1 MAIYNVL
8 VKPNS
13 VFTINGLNTINGIN
27 KQIYELVVK
36 YTDGKCKIQYD
47 TENRKSFVD
56 LTTGK
61 THSFNGTQ
69 YDFSHMFDQ
78 NELDSFEPADTITD
92 SDLLEFMLSY
102 YKVDRNEV
110 SIKFNNRKVILEEI
124 KKLEEELDAI
134 KL

>member
-13 VFTINGLNTINGIN
+13 VFTINGLN

-47 TENRKSFVD
+47 TNVENSFVD

-61 THSFNGTQ
+61 THSFNNQ
-69 YDFSHMFDQ
+69 YDFSHMFNQ
-78 NELDSFEPADTITD
+78 NELDSFEPADTDTITD
-92 SDLLEFMLSY
+92 SDLLEFMLNY
-102 YKVDRNEV
+102 FMV
-110 SIKFNNRKVILEEI
+110 SKEEMGTKLHNRKKIIEEI
-124 KKLEEELDAI
+124 KKLEEELNAI
-134 KL
+134 TL

>member
-13 VFTINGLNTINGIN
+13 VFTIYGLNE
-27 KQIYELVVK
+27 QIYELVVK

-61 THSFNGTQ
+61 AYSFYGTQ
-69 YDFSHMFDQ
+69 YDFSHMFNQ

-92 SDLLEFMLSY
+92 SDLLEFMLTHF
-102 YKVDRNEV
+102 KVSREDMET
-110 SIKFNNRKVILEEI
+110 KFKKREKILEEI
-124 KKLEEELDAI
+124 KKLEEELNAFT
-134 KL
+134 L

>member
-13 VFTINGLNTINGIN
+13 VFTIVGLNW
-27 KQIYELVVK
+27 QIYELVVK

-47 TENRKSFVD
+47 TNIGKSFVD

-69 YDFSHMFDQ
+69 YDFSHMFNE
-78 NELDSFEPADTITD
+78 NELNSFEPADAITD
-92 SDLLEFMLSY
+92 SDLLEFMLTY
-102 YKVDRNEV
+102 FKVSREDMET
-110 SIKFNNRKVILEEI
+110 KFKKREKILEEI
-124 KKLEEELDAI
+124 KKLEEELNAI
-134 KL
+134 AM

>member
-13 VFTINGLNTINGIN
+13 VFTIKGRN

-36 YTDGKCKIQYD
+36 YTDGKCKILYD

-61 THSFNGTQ
+61 IYSFYGIQ
-69 YDFSHMFDQ
+69 YDFSHMFNQ

>member
-13 VFTINGLNTINGIN
+13 VFTINGLN
-27 KQIYELVVK
+27 KQIYGLVVK

-61 THSFNGTQ
+61 TYSFYGTQ
-69 YDFSHMFDQ
+69 YDFSHMFNQ
-78 NELDSFEPADTITD
+78 NELDSFEPADTIAD
-92 SDLLEFMLSY
+92 SDLLEFMLTY
-102 YKVDRNEV
+102 FKVSRENMET
-110 SIKFNNRKVILEEI
+110 KFKKREKILEEI
-124 KKLEEELDAI
+124 KKLEEELDA
-134 KL
+134 LTM

>member
-13 VFTINGLNTINGIN
+13 VFTLDWLNT
-27 KQIYELVVK
+27 QIYELVVK

-47 TENRKSFVD
+47 TDKPRTFLD

-69 YDFSHMFDQ
+69 YDFSHMFNQ

-92 SDLLEFMLSY
+92 SDLLEFMLTHF
-102 YKVDRNEV
+102 KVSRKDMET
-110 SIKFNNRKVILEEI
+110 KFRKREKILEEI
-124 KKLEEELDAI
+124 KKLEEELNDI
-134 KL
+134 TL

>member
-13 VFTINGLNTINGIN
+13 VFIINDIYSIN

-69 YDFSHMFDQ
+69 YDFSHMFNQD
-78 NELDSFEPADTITD
+78 ELDSFEPANTITD
-92 SDLLEFMLSY
+92 SDLLEFMLTY
-102 YKVDRNEV
+102 FKVSRENMET
-110 SIKFNNRKVILEEI
+110 KFKKREKILEEI

>member
-13 VFTINGLNTINGIN
+13 VFTIYDGLN

-47 TENRKSFVD
+47 TNVGKSFVD

-61 THSFNGTQ
+61 THSFNGSQ
-69 YDFSHMFDQ
+69 YDFSHMFNQ

-92 SDLLEFMLSY
+92 SDLLEFMLNY
-102 YKVDRNEV
+102 FKVSKEEMGT
-110 SIKFNNRKVILEEI
+110 KFHNRKKIIEEI
-124 KKLEEELDAI
+124 KKLEEELNAI
-134 KL
+134 TL

>member
-13 VFTINGLNTINGIN
+13 VFTIKGRN

-61 THSFNGTQ
+61 TYSFYDIQ
-69 YDFSHMFDQ
+69 YDFSHMFNQ

>member
-13 VFTINGLNTINGIN
+13 VFTINGLN

-61 THSFNGTQ
+61 TYSFYGTQ
-69 YDFSHMFDQ
+69 YDFSHMFNQ
-78 NELDSFEPADTITD
+78 NELDSFEPANTITD

>member
-13 VFTINGLNTINGIN
+13 VFIINGAYCLN

-61 THSFNGTQ
+61 THSFNSSQ
-69 YDFSHMFDQ
+69 YDFSRMFYE
-78 NELDSFEPADTITD
+78 NELDSFEPAYGSI
-92 SDLLEFMLSY
+92 SPEELLEFMLTHF
-102 YKVDRNEV
+102 KVSREDMET
-110 SIKFNNRKVILEEI
+110 KFKKREKILEEI
-124 KKLEEELDAI
+124 KKLEEELNAFTM
-134 KL
+134 

>member
-13 VFTINGLNTINGIN
+13 VFTLDWLNT
-27 KQIYELVVK
+27 QIYELVVI

-47 TENRKSFVD
+47 TNIEKSFVD

-61 THSFNGTQ
+61 THSFYGSQ
-69 YDFSHMFDQ
+69 YDFCHMFNQ

-92 SDLLEFMLSY
+92 SDLLEFMLNY
-102 YKVDRNEV
+102 FKVSKEEMGT
-110 SIKFNNRKVILEEI
+110 KFYNRKKIIEEI
-124 KKLEEELDAI
+124 KKLEEKLNAI
-134 KL
+134 TL